1 MLKKQM
7 PSCCEDGTFIR
18 LDDKV
23 FRQTGYN
30 YICNK
35 CGQLHY
41 LYLSTEDEVET
52 NTTKKKKLLFVE
64 DGSVDIEELKEILG
78 GLNISIVVYMKG
90 AEKPF
95 LVEVE

>member
-1 MLKKQM
+1 MIKKQL

-18 LDDKV
+18 LSDMV

-41 LYLSTEDEVET
+41 LYLSPEDEIES
-52 NTTKKKKLLFVE
+52 NTPKKKKLLFVE
-64 DGSVDIEELKEILG
+64 DGSVDIEELREILG
-78 GLNISIVVYMKG
+78 DLNTSIVVYRKG

-95 LVEVE
+95 ILEVE